1 LVNTFLYVK
10 LTANKNNVQTMRKI
24 TFLLLLI
31 PTFGITACHPEQ
43 DIKASEPIVKQSSS
57 GICHDANSRSY
68 KRTKNYSLFKGMQ
81 SCIDAGGK
89 PYKGF
94 QSSIDKAEEEAIG
107 EGRSF
112 VTLYNRNDWPHWSD
126 DDKDCQNTRHEILIS
141 TSKKVVEF
149 KTENGCNVS
158 TGEWFDPYSGNTYFN
173 SAELDLD
180 HIVPLKFAHGHGAD
194 IWSKERKEAFAN
206 DLDNLIL
213 VDASLNRQKGTKGLD
228 EWLPPNHSYRCEY
241 IARFNAVMQKY
252 KLQYIPTEQRI
263 VNKMV
268 KACTN

>member
-1 LVNTFLYVK
+1 LVNTFLYVN

-68 KRTKNYSLFKGMQ
+68 KRTKNYTLFKGMQ

-141 TSKKVVEF
+141 S
-149 KTENGCNVS
+149 
-158 TGEWFDPYSGNTYFN
+158 
-173 SAELDLD
+173 
-180 HIVPLKFAHGHGAD
+180 
-194 IWSKERKEAFAN
+194 
-206 DLDNLIL
+206 
-213 VDASLNRQKGTKGLD
+213 
-228 EWLPPNHSYRCEY
+228 
-241 IARFNAVMQKY
+241 
-252 KLQYIPTEQRI
+252 RI
-263 VNKMV
+263 
-268 KACTN
+268 